1 LQYEL
6 DQGSQ
11 NEEPEENKSFT
22 DLKDEVP

>member
-6 DQGSQ
+6 DLGSQ
-11 NEEPEENKSFT
+11 NEEPEESKSFT